1 MEIKTVH
8 NGKSLGES
16 VDILRVCVND
26 LAEDMQAL
34 YELDDD
40 NYKKIQSLID
50 GMQTVKNRID
60 GLQRYEHRTR
70 RRMVLGLFGIG
81 GLLYFGS
88 KVIDEY
94 QKRTNERL
102 DKLERENQKNGS
114 EEPEK
119 AEESDG

>member
-1 MEIKTVH
+1 MEIKTIH

-16 VDILRVCVND
+16 VDILRDCVND
-26 LAEDMQAL
+26 LAEDVQEL

-40 NYKKIQSLID
+40 NYKKIQGLID
-50 GMQTVKNRID
+50 GLQTVKAQIN

-70 RRMVLGLFGIG
+70 RRMVLGLLGIG

-88 KVIDEY
+88 KAIDEY
-94 QKRTNERL
+94 LKRTNERL